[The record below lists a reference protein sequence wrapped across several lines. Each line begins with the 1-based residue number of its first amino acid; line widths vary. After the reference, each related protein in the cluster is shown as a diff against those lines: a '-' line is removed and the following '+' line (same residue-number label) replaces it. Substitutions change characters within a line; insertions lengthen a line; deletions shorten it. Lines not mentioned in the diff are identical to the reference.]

1 VRALVGRQHRH
12 ARFEREA
19 VVLVERANRVGEC
32 QRFEIVRDH
41 AVCSRRPRRLRR
53 PLRMRVFTVPS
64 GTPNRAASS
73 WCV

>member
-1 VRALVGRQHRH
+1 MRALIGREHRD
-12 ARFEREA
+12 AGFERET
-19 VVLVERANRVGEC
+19 VVVVERANRVGER

-41 AVCSRRPRRLRR
+41 AVCSRRPRRLMR

-73 WCV
+73 WWV